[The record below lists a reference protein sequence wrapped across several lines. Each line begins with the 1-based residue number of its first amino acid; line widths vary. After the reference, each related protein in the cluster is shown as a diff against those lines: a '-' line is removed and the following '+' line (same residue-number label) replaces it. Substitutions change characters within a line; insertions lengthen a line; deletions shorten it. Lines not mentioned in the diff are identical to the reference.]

1 MHMQVKHR
9 LPSGFADIHA
19 DVIACGLILR
29 VELLLSDMQQF
40 MQSVEFFN
48 SPPEKI
54 L

>member
-1 MHMQVKHR
+1 MHMQVKQR
-9 LPSGFADIHA
+9 LPSGFADIHT
-19 DVIACGLILR
+19 DVIACGLVLGIQ
-29 VELLLSDMQQF
+29 LLLGEMQQF